1 MLNRVLILFL
11 FFSWSQPAFSMAQI
25 TKVRAWKSPEKTRV
39 VFEIT
44 DKAIY
49 TVFQLHNPERLVID
63 LKNTSINAA
72 VLKKLDYKGLIV
84 SSRSSRRKE
93 NMLRL
98 VFQLNKTVR
107 VKDFQ
112 LKPNLGYRH
121 RLVLDLFDKSL
132 KQKKSLKKST
142 KISKTY
148 PKTSSKTSLKTKS
161 AKTSKLKK
169 KTIVKKSA
177 ANLAYRN
184 IIVAIDAGHGGE
196 DPGAIGRKGTKEK
209 KIVLAIARNLARR
222 VNKQAGMKAVM
233 IRNGDYYVSLRGR
246 TKKARRANAD
256 VFISIHADGF
266 RNSKARGSSVFILS
280 KRGASS
286 ETARW
291 LADKENSA
299 DLAGG
304 VSLDDKDDLL
314 AKVLLDLSQTAS
326 IEGSNNVAKR
336 VLKGLKKIGKP
347 HKKNVERAGF
357 AVLKSPDIP
366 SILVE
371 TGFISNPYEE
381 RQLRKKSYQKKV
393 ADAIFVGINEYFK
406 RYPVPGTIYGQSLS
420 GKTLARQSKKT
431 KLRKDVRHRV
441 VRGDSLSL
449 LAHRYGVT
457 INEIKRLNRMRSN
470 TLILGKKLLIPQ

>member
-1 MLNRVLILFL
+1 MPSRLFIIFL
-11 FFSWSQPAFSMAQI
+11 FFLWSQQIFASAQI

-44 DKAIY
+44 DKANYSI
-49 TVFQLHNPERLVID
+49 FQLQNPERLVLD
-63 LKNTSINAA
+63 LKNTSINSLA
-72 VLKKLDYKGLIV
+72 LKQLDYNGLIV
-84 SSRSSRRKE
+84 NSRSSARGK
-93 NMLRL
+93 NSLRL
-98 VFQLNKTVR
+98 VLQLNKKVR

-112 LKPNLGYRH
+112 LKPNLNYRH
-121 RLVLDLFDKSL
+121 RLVVDLFESAV
-132 KQKKSLKKST
+132 KQKKSPLKVLKKSPAPSKIAAT
-142 KISKTY
+142 KVTKQK
-148 PKTSSKTSLKTKS
+148 PK
-161 AKTSKLKK
+161 KL
-169 KTIVKKSA
+169 IKKSA
-177 ANLAYRN
+177 ANISHRD
-184 IIVAIDAGHGGE
+184 IVVAIDAGHGGE
-196 DPGAIGRKGTKEK
+196 DPGAIGRRGTKEK
-209 KIVLAIARNLARR
+209 KIVLAIARNLAKR

-256 VFISIHADGF
+256 IFISIHADAF

-326 IEGSNNVAKR
+326 IEGSDSVAKR

-347 HKKNVERAGF
+347 HKNSVERAGF

-381 RQLRKKSYQKKV
+381 SQLRKKSYRKKV
-393 ADAIFVGINEYFK
+393 ADAIFVGINDYFK
-406 RYPVPGTIYGQSLS
+406 RYPIPGTIYGQSLS
-420 GKTLARQSKKT
+420 GKSLAKKTNKSKKT
-431 KLRKDVRHRV
+431 KYKVRHKI

-449 LAHRYGVT
+449 IAQRYGVS
-457 INEIKRLNRMRSN
+457 IRDIKRLNRIRGN
-470 TLILGKKLLIPQ
+470 TLILGKNLLISQ

>member
-1 MLNRVLILFL
+1 
-11 FFSWSQPAFSMAQI
+11 MAQI
-25 TKVRAWKSPEKTRV
+25 TKVRAWKSPDKTRI
-39 VFEIT
+39 VFEISN
-44 DKAIY
+44 KANY
-49 TVFQLHNPERLVID
+49 TVFQLQKPERLVID
-63 LKNTSINAA
+63 IKNASINSTA
-72 VLKKLDYKGLIV
+72 LKSIENNQLIV
-84 SSRSSRRKE
+84 NSRSSKRDKDT
-93 NMLRL
+93 LRL
-98 VFQLNKTVR
+98 VLQLKKTVR
-107 VKDFQ
+107 VKDFL

-121 RLVLDLFDKSL
+121 RLVLDLFEKKI
-132 KQKKSLKKST
+132 KQKTIAQKTSAKKSIKKSIRPAKKLAT
-142 KISKTY
+142 KKNNAKSKKITV
-148 PKTSSKTSLKTKS
+148 
-161 AKTSKLKK
+161 K
-169 KTIVKKSA
+169 KTASSISH
-177 ANLAYRN
+177 RD

-196 DPGAIGRKGTKEK
+196 DPGAIGRRGTKEK
-209 KIVLAIARNLARR
+209 KIVLAIARNLAKR
-222 VNKQAGMKAVM
+222 VNKQAGMKAVL
-233 IRNGDYYVSLRGR
+233 IRNGDYYVSLRER

-256 VFISIHADGF
+256 VFISIHADAF

-326 IEGSNNVAKR
+326 IEGSDSVAKR

-347 HKKNVERAGF
+347 HKSGVERAGF

-381 RQLRKKSYQKKV
+381 NQLRKKSYRKKV
-393 ADAIFVGINEYFK
+393 ADAIFVGINDYFK
-406 RYPVPGTIYGQSLS
+406 RYPVPGTIYGQTLS
-420 GKTLARQSKKT
+420 SKELAKQVRKRKPQGKI
-431 KLRKDVRHRV
+431 RHKV

-449 LAHRYGVT
+449 LANRYGVSVR
-457 INEIKRLNRMRSN
+457 EIKRLNKMRSSK
-470 TLILGKKLLIPQ
+470 LILGKNLIIPQ